1 MNTET
6 EQPRSP
12 AAKASWA
19 SLVLALGCACGYL
32 ICMVVSQNY
41 TFETKHGVLTGL
53 LPRTVLYVLWA
64 GEGLAVV
71 LGVASFLLIRKG
83 DIVSQAIFGIV
94 ARSLCGI
101 IVGLFGTLVLW
112 LVVGHFVIGF

>member
-19 SLVLALGCACGYL
+19 SLVLALGCACCYL
-32 ICMVVSQNY
+32 ICAVVSQNY
-41 TFETKHGVLTGL
+41 PFDDQTKHGVLT
-53 LPRTVLYVLWA
+53 VFYVLWA

-83 DIVSQAIFGIV
+83 DMVPMAIVGIV

-101 IVGLFGTLVLW
+101 IVGLFGNLVLW
-112 LVVGHFVIGF
+112 LVVGHLHGF

>member
-19 SLVLALGCACGYL
+19 ALVLALGCACGYL
-32 ICMVVSQNY
+32 ISVVVNQISP
-41 TFETKHGVLTGL
+41 FDHTKHGVLTGL

-112 LVVGHFVIGF
+112 LVVGHVHGF

>member
-19 SLVLALGCACGYL
+19 ALVLALGCACGYL
-32 ICMVVSQNY
+32 ICVVVSQNSP
-41 TFETKHGVLTGL
+41 FFQTKHGVLTL
-53 LPRTVLYVLWA
+53 TVLYVLWA

-83 DIVSQAIFGIV
+83 DMVPVAIVGIV

-112 LVVGHFVIGF
+112 LVVGHVHGF